1 MTAEEIAQ
9 SEAGDL
15 MSAYFADK
23 ITDQTLQSLSWED
36 NGHLYTLFGFDTGLS
51 PEDFYQMAGE
61 IIDGK

>member
-1 MTAEEIAQ
+1 MIAYG
-9 SEAGDL
+9 S
-15 MSAYFADK
+15 DK